1 MSSLKEN
8 KMGTMPVGK
17 LLLTMSLPMMVS
29 MLIQALYNIV
39 DSMFVAQI
47 NEQALTA
54 LGLAFPVQNLMIGV
68 ATGTGV
74 GMNALLSKSLG
85 EKNREMVDRSASNG
99 VALAVLA
106 SLAFVLFG
114 IFGTRFFFSVQ
125 TDNEQIITY
134 GTQYLTIVASG
145 APFLY
150 IQIIFERLM
159 QATGKTIYS
168 MYTQGLGAII
178 NIIFDPIFIFVFNW
192 DVVGAALATVI
203 GQAVSCV
210 VGIILNQKFNPE
222 ARFTL
227 KDFRFYGAIVKRI
240 YAVGIPSMIMVGIGS
255 VMNFMLNNMLIK
267 FFSETAAAVL
277 GAYYKVQS
285 FAFMPLFGMNNGLI
299 PIIAYN
305 YGAGNRKR
313 ILKCIKLAIAFATG
327 IMLVAIAV
335 FWLMPSILLDLFNAS
350 EQMKIIGIPAFRTIS
365 LSYIFAG
372 FCIAMGSVF
381 QAFGKGM
388 LSMLVSICRQLGV
401 LVPTAYLLAVLFRE
415 NINLFWFSFPIAEIM
430 SMMVTALGFVYIHK
444 KIIKHI
450 PDCK

>member
-1 MSSLKEN
+1 MKKFFDEFKKFITRGNVIDMAVGVTVGSAFTAIVNSVSNNIIKPFINWIIGLIIGADTLSDCFTFLGK
-8 KMGTMPVGK
+8 PVIDPATNTVD
-17 LLLTMSLPMMVS
+17 LTQSVY
-29 MLIQALYNIV
+29 IDWGAFINAVINF
-39 DSMFVAQI
+39 FVI
-47 NEQALTA
+47 
-54 LGLAFPVQNLMIGV
+54 
-68 ATGTGV
+68 
-74 GMNALLSKSLG
+74 
-85 EKNREMVDRSASNG
+85 
-99 VALAVLA
+99 
-106 SLAFVLFG
+106 AFVLFG

-178 NIIFDPIFIFVFNW
+178 NIILDPIFIFVFNW

-267 FFSETAAAVL
+267 FF
-277 GAYYKVQS
+277 
-285 FAFMPLFGMNNGLI
+285 
-299 PIIAYN
+299 
-305 YGAGNRKR
+305 
-313 ILKCIKLAIAFATG
+313 
-327 IMLVAIAV
+327 
-335 FWLMPSILLDLFNAS
+335 
-350 EQMKIIGIPAFRTIS
+350 
-365 LSYIFAG
+365 
-372 FCIAMGSVF
+372 
-381 QAFGKGM
+381 
-388 LSMLVSICRQLGV
+388 
-401 LVPTAYLLAVLFRE
+401 
-415 NINLFWFSFPIAEIM
+415 
-430 SMMVTALGFVYIHK
+430 
-444 KIIKHI
+444 
-450 PDCK
+450 

>member
-74 GMNALLSKSLG
+74 GMNALLSNSLG

-159 QATGKTIYS
+159 QATG
-168 MYTQGLGAII
+168 
-178 NIIFDPIFIFVFNW
+178 
-192 DVVGAALATVI
+192 
-203 GQAVSCV
+203 
-210 VGIILNQKFNPE
+210 
-222 ARFTL
+222 
-227 KDFRFYGAIVKRI
+227 
-240 YAVGIPSMIMVGIGS
+240 
-255 VMNFMLNNMLIK
+255 
-267 FFSETAAAVL
+267 
-277 GAYYKVQS
+277 
-285 FAFMPLFGMNNGLI
+285 
-299 PIIAYN
+299 
-305 YGAGNRKR
+305 
-313 ILKCIKLAIAFATG
+313 
-327 IMLVAIAV
+327 
-335 FWLMPSILLDLFNAS
+335 
-350 EQMKIIGIPAFRTIS
+350 
-365 LSYIFAG
+365 
-372 FCIAMGSVF
+372 
-381 QAFGKGM
+381 
-388 LSMLVSICRQLGV
+388 
-401 LVPTAYLLAVLFRE
+401 
-415 NINLFWFSFPIAEIM
+415 
-430 SMMVTALGFVYIHK
+430 
-444 KIIKHI
+444 
-450 PDCK
+450 